1 MFNKFYL
8 SACIIMILL
17 IFSFSNNQA
26 SYLYLSTLDELCKES
41 QEIVICK
48 AQSLNCYYDDEKKD
62 IFTRIDFII
71 QQNIKSHSLKGNQF
85 TLTLIG
91 GTVGEKSLILP
102 GAPTFEAG
110 KEYLLMLTES
120 ANLRFSN
127 PYSIA
132 GGDQGKFDIIDD
144 NATKQKKIFRVDC
157 KAILKLNQNKDS
169 EVIFNNEKEG
179 ILLDSFISKLNLILN

>member
-26 SYLYLSTLDELCKES
+26 SYLYLSTLDELYKES

-48 AQSLNCYYDDEKKD
+48 VQSVNCYYDDEKKD

-71 QQNIKSHSLKGNQF
+71 QQNLKSHSLKGNQF

-91 GTVGEKSLILP
+91 GTVGEKSLILS
-102 GAPTFEAG
+102 GAPTFESG

-144 NATKQKKIFRVDC
+144 NATKQKKITRVDC

-169 EVIFNNEKEG
+169 EVIFNNEKEE
-179 ILLDSFISKLNLILN
+179 ILLDSFVGKLNLILN